1 MALPPRV
8 FWTIYEASA
17 RWGCIPA
24 DIAAWA
30 ATDRLEICTSI
41 PPVTCGD
48 KVAAGLVVVAGADIL
63 PMFRRN
69 CTGPRSCEVR
79 RLRLIHEP
87 EWLYMTE
94 PERGI
99 TVEAADLVIMAA
111 EVARFEA
118 EHEVFGR
125 PGRST
130 GPEFKYE
137 WDDMYVHI
145 IRRVHEQGVPATQAE
160 FVAEVQEWFMRRSD
174 TGDAPDE
181 RTIRRRITPIWR
193 ALTAAA

>member
-1 MALPPRV
+1 MP
-8 FWTIYEASA
+8 T
-17 RWGCIPA
+17 
-24 DIAAWA
+24 DIMAWA
-30 ATDRLEICTSI
+30 STDRLEICTST

-48 KVAAGLVVVAGADIL
+48 KVAAGLVVVAAADIM

-69 CTGPRSCEVR
+69 GTGPRSCKVR
-79 RLRLIHEP
+79 RLRPIHEP
-87 EWLYMTE
+87 DWLYVTE
-94 PERGI
+94 PELGI

-118 EHEVFGR
+118 EHEIFGR
-125 PGRST
+125 PVGCT
-130 GPEFKYE
+130 GPAFKYE

-145 IRRVHEQGVPATQAE
+145 IRRIHEQGVPATQAE
-160 FVAEVQEWFMRRSD
+160 FVAEVREWFMRRSN

-193 ALTAAA
+193 ALMAAA